1 MPTIPKK
8 VAAAPAVKIDPKKL
22 NKRGNAGKNGKTP
35 PVEEK
40 TEERPI
46 VYPEPTSRFY
56 LDDDPIT
63 IEKAKEILGWEEE
76 PKKGTFGD
84 NFLFTLPSGIKV
96 RCTNNE
102 TNRPF
107 YPNVSAVLRQDIL
120 NKQWKL
126 NGEPIILGKTGIVL
140 NGQHSLVALILAG
153 LELSDPDSPYH
164 ETWGIEEP
172 YFVKLVV
179 YGISED
185 DATVNTMDTCK
196 PRSLADV
203 IYRAHYF
210 KGAAKKDQ
218 KQLAKMLSSAIM
230 MLWERS
236 GTFEDAHNVTRN
248 HSVSIEYLNRHPK
261 LLQAV
266 RHIYEED
273 GGKNDKNKIGK
284 YLNRGY
290 AAAALYLMGSSLS
303 DSDAYYAA
311 DHPNES
317 MLNWELWERACEFFV
332 ELSGGSKSLKA
343 VPEAIANLLD
353 NQGSVNGAARW
364 AIIVKAWN
372 LYAAKKPVTAEALDL
387 KFDFKDDGYHLVE
400 TPYIGGID
408 VGMEGLPFAEV
419 PEVELEERQTAVQDE
434 SKAAK
439 VKTKVKPKLPAS
451 LKTKWRKG
459 DTAWTMDGF
468 DEPTFVSLI
477 AEPYQDANGIT
488 RVLVNGEGAKRE
500 VLVDSLS
507 VSQFEVD

>member
-1 MPTIPKK
+1 MPKIPEK
-8 VAAAPAVKIDPKKL
+8 APAAKIDPKKL
-22 NKRGNAGKNGKTP
+22 NKRGNVGKNGKTP
-35 PVEEK
+35 PTEEK

-46 VYPEPTSRFY
+46 IYPEPTSRFF

-76 PKKGTFGD
+76 PKKGTYGD
-84 NFLFTLPSGIKV
+84 NFLFTLPSGSKV

-164 ETWGIEEP
+164 ETWGTGEP

-218 KQLAKMLSSAIM
+218 KHLAKMLSSAIM
-230 MLWERS
+230 MLWDRS

-273 GGKNDKNKIGK
+273 DGKNNKNKIGR

-303 DSDAYYAA
+303 DSDDYYNAN
-311 DHPNES
+311 HPDES
-317 MLNWELWERACEFFV
+317 RLNWELWERACEFFV
-332 ELSGGSKSLKA
+332 ELASGCKSLKEIA
-343 VPEAIANLLD
+343 EAKANIID
-353 NQGSVNGAARW
+353 NHGAFNGSTAW
-364 AIIVKAWN
+364 ALTVKAWN
-372 LYAAKKPVTAEALDL
+372 LYAAKKPVTAEALAL

-408 VGMEGLPFAEV
+408 VGMEGLPF
-419 PEVELEERQTAVQDE
+419 PEVSSDELEERQSQTQGK
-434 SKAAK
+434 SKDAK
-439 VKTKVKPKLPAS
+439 AKTKVKPKLPDS

-468 DEPTFVSLI
+468 NEPTFVSLI
-477 AEPYQDANGIT
+477 AEPYQDANGIV